1 MCNHIA
7 KSKAKILKLASND
20 STSKNSE
27 YSKQNSMTF
36 GPNIQNGLNKR
47 SFGQCVTDE
56 FVNLFSQNFK
66 ISQIVN
72 SLITLQENRIFKC
85 NITLVTFKTIKLI
98 ITILQNFLLDYTSLQ
113 ELKLNSNSNLNC
125 KLKEKKIKR
134 Q

>member
-125 KLKEKKIKR
+125 KLKETKN
-134 Q
+134 

>member
-56 FVNLFSQNFK
+56 FVNLFNQNFK

-125 KLKEKKIKR
+125 KLKETKN
-134 Q
+134 

>member
-113 ELKLNSNSNLNC
+113 ELKLNSNSNLNY
-125 KLKEKKIKR
+125 IYTAN
-134 Q
+134 